1 VSFVSSLPANL
12 PKHGVLPTWDSA
24 VGHERYVRITYSP
37 DYAVGVEEYNRT
49 LSEID
54 FATGLETVI
63 VLLPQHDRAFVSE
76 RLRRMIVA
84 RDLSRT
90 VETFLIRQ
98 FGTDS
103 SRGKELGYVPLAPKY
118 LDLQTGKITTTPTQQ
133 SVLIGV
139 GGVSGCVA
147 VGDVTLCY
155 KKLDDTLDWETL
167 LNLLTAFKLID
178 DRVGAWLDLVNKRMP
193 NIINKILFELL

>member
-1 VSFVSSLPANL
+1 MSFVSSLPANL
-12 PKHGVLPTWDSA
+12 SKYGVPLTWDYA
-24 VGHERYVRITYSP
+24 VGYERYVRITYSP
-37 DYAVGVEEYNRT
+37 DYAFGAEEYNRT

-63 VLLPQHDRAFVSE
+63 VLLSQLDRAFVSE
-76 RLRRMIVA
+76 RLHRMIA
-84 RDLSRT
+84 MRDLSRT

-139 GGVSGCVA
+139 GGVGGCVA

-155 KKLDDTLDWETL
+155 KKLGDMLDWETL
-167 LNLLTAFKLID
+167 RDLLVAFKHVD
-178 DRVGAWLDLVNKRMP
+178 DRVGAWLDLVNKRIP

>member
-1 VSFVSSLPANL
+1 
-12 PKHGVLPTWDSA
+12 
-24 VGHERYVRITYSP
+24 VGYEQYVRITYSP
-37 DYAVGVEEYNRT
+37 DYAVGAEEYNRI

-54 FATGLETVI
+54 FATGLETI
-63 VLLPQHDRAFVSE
+63 AVLLSQLDRAFTSE
-76 RLRRMIVA
+76 RLRRMIA
-84 RDLSRT
+84 MRDLSRT

-118 LDLQTGKITTTPTQQ
+118 LDLQTGKTTTTPTQQ

-139 GGVSGCVA
+139 GGVGGCVA

-155 KKLDDTLDWETL
+155 KKLGDTLDWETL

-193 NIINKILFELL
+193 DIINKILFELL